1 MKTKKKL
8 SAYIMTALFT
18 VGFAGT
24 QATAGIL
31 AEGNISVYKG
41 GSLTN
46 TITGQSPVDEE
57 ALLVCN
63 EKCMLKSTG
72 VSLIGATGSELS
84 VKSGQGQFNL
94 LLREGKVDFI
104 LSGAVEKMGFYT
116 PDGQYSVADVVFN
129 ASTGSPVRGYMQVT
143 EGGKTAVGVYEGRMI
158 FSTVEGAKVVDSNN
172 YILLAQAE
180 MGAGAAATGAGG
192 AGAGAI
198 GSAAAALGVST
209 TTVVVGGVVVAAG
222 AVAGGIAAAN
232 AINDDD
238 DDPAPVV
245 TTPPSRTAA
254 GTAPNVNAN
263 SSPPAFPRNA
273 SSNI

>member
-8 SAYIMTALFT
+8 SAYIMTALLT

-180 MGAGAAATGAGG
+180 MGAGAAATGAGAG
-192 AGAGAI
+192 AGAGAV

-209 TTVVVGGVVVAAG
+209 TAVVVGGVVVAG
-222 AVAGGIAAAN
+222 AVVAGGIAAAD

-238 DDPAPVV
+238 DDPPVV
-245 TTPPSRTAA
+245 TTPPSQTPA